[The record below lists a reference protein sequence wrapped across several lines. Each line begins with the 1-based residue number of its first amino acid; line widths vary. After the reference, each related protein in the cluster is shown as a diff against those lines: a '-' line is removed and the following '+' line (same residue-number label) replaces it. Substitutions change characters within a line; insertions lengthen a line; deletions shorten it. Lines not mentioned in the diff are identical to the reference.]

1 MATAIYILSCNDNKS
16 NQNRLAI
23 LVERVKTEDI
33 KYKIFSEISDKNG
46 NQFLKKEL
54 LSRVY
59 NKEFDTIL
67 VYKLS
72 EWTGFAAQLSMELN
86 DLAEKGIRFISAYEN
101 FDSFSITG
109 KFYIQILLT
118 VNNCEKSS
126 DSSAKENHRSD
137 LNSESQQFPV
147 HNRTVRKT
155 SEEEP
160 SDFGNSR
167 KDIILSPKDNPD
179 NNLTSG
185 LTPAKRKSPAP
196 SDNFDL
202 VGLDEACSLTGYSRH
217 TIYQLTSKKLIPHF
231 KRPHGRRIFFSKRAL
246 EQWILTGEV
255 KK

>member
-1 MATAIYILSCNDNKS
+1 MATAIYILSCDDNKS
-16 NQNRLAI
+16 NQDRLTL
-23 LVERVKTEDI
+23 LVERVKTEGI
-33 KYKIFSEISDKNG
+33 KYKIFSEITDKNG
-46 NQFLKKEL
+46 NQSLKNEL

-59 NKEFDTIL
+59 KKEFDTIL

-72 EWTGFAAQLSMELN
+72 EWAGSPAQLSMELN
-86 DLAEKGIRFISAYEN
+86 ELNEKGIRFISSFEN

-118 VNNCEKSS
+118 VNKCEKSS
-126 DSSAKENHRSD
+126 DSYAKDNLRSD
-137 LNSESQQFPV
+137 LNSDGQRFPV
-147 HNRTVRKT
+147 HNRTASRT
-155 SEEEP
+155 SEEGP
-160 SDFGNSR
+160 TDLGYSG
-167 KDIILSPKDNPD
+167 KKIILRSKDNSD

-231 KRPHGRRIFFSKRAL
+231 KRPHGRRIFFSKIAL

>member
-1 MATAIYILSCNDNKS
+1 MATAIYMLSCDDNKS
-16 NQNRLAI
+16 NQNRLTL
-23 LVERVKTEDI
+23 LVGIVKTEGI
-33 KYKIFSEISDKNG
+33 KYKIFSENADRKGTQSLKN
-46 NQFLKKEL
+46 EL

-72 EWTGFAAQLSMELN
+72 EWAGFPAQLSMELN
-86 DLAEKGIRFISAYEN
+86 DLSERGIRFISAYEN

-109 KFYIQILLT
+109 KFYIQILMT
-118 VNNCEKSS
+118 VNKCEKYS
-126 DSSAKENHRSD
+126 DSYAKENLRSD
-137 LNSESQQFPV
+137 LNS
-147 HNRTVRKT
+147 
-155 SEEEP
+155 
-160 SDFGNSR
+160 
-167 KDIILSPKDNPD
+167 D

-185 LTPAKRKSPAP
+185 LTPAKRKIPAP